1 MQKTFYEVFEKI
13 ELPAHLSDLAEEI
26 VIEKLVAIPENKKL
40 KVHLQSKR
48 LIARKDI
55 HALEYEIHKQIFRGT
70 SSLRVEICETFTLS
84 EYYTA
89 ESVYQA
95 YRESILEDMMEI
107 GKLDYHIIASADV
120 SFENGNKVIFTIQD
134 TVVSRDRQAQ
144 LVKELNDIFNR
155 RCGID
160 ARIEIAFKEPEFNK
174 YKEEEKISD
183 MKKRAIELLNKRNVS
198 LFIGVDGMAKS
209 QNLSRKTVTSKGTF
223 DIVKFKIKKMYT
235 KKEAILPLLE
245 LLFHE

>member
-70 SSLRVEICETFTLS
+70 SSLRVEICETFALS

-95 YRESILEDMMEI
+95 
-107 GKLDYHIIASADV
+107 
-120 SFENGNKVIFTIQD
+120 
-134 TVVSRDRQAQ
+134 
-144 LVKELNDIFNR
+144 
-155 RCGID
+155 
-160 ARIEIAFKEPEFNK
+160 
-174 YKEEEKISD
+174 
-183 MKKRAIELLNKRNVS
+183 
-198 LFIGVDGMAKS
+198 
-209 QNLSRKTVTSKGTF
+209 
-223 DIVKFKIKKMYT
+223 
-235 KKEAILPLLE
+235 
-245 LLFHE
+245 